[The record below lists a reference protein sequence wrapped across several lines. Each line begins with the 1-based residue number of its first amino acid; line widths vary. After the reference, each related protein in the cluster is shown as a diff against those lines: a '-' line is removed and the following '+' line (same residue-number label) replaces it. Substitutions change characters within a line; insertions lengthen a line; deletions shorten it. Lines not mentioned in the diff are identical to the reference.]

1 MRSVLISDFGG
12 VLTTPLQEGFLAY
25 QEESG
30 VSLEE
35 LGKAMGLAAEEHGD
49 HPLFVLERGEI
60 TETEF
65 RDRIERHLEDG
76 FDLAR
81 LRALYFERLAPNQE
95 MIDFIRDLRRRGLRA
110 ALLTN
115 NVREWEP
122 LWRAK
127 LPELDELFELVVD
140 SAFVGLRKPD
150 PEIYTLTLERLGGV
164 RADECVFVDDL
175 ERTARRRGRSAW
187 PRCASCLP
195 SRRSRRSSQRCGA
208 RSAVSVARIA
218 ARERS
223 SLRRWC
229 ARSPSQAV
237 QADAAT
243 SAASSTPR
251 SLCST
256 FSSSGRNTRSTS
268 RAFCLRVLWSQPDTT
283 SDSGSSSSAARRT
296 GVTVS
301 SRRPRCDSEGL
312 DPLWQRQRHVDGVE
326 RGHDALV
333 LLNRNGLVE
342 RLAVGEVLEQ
352 RALGDA
358 GARGDPLGGRLD
370 LPLVEEREQGIHE
383 RLPGALGADRTAVAL
398 PLCRRL
404 HVATLGFSP
413 QRARSF
419 ESGP

>member
-1 MRSVLISDFGG
+1 M
-12 VLTTPLQEGFLAY
+12 
-25 QEESG
+25 
-30 VSLEE
+30 
-35 LGKAMGLAAEEHGD
+35 
-49 HPLFVLERGEI
+49 
-60 TETEF
+60 
-65 RDRIERHLEDG
+65 
-76 FDLAR
+76 
-81 LRALYFERLAPNQE
+81 
-95 MIDFIRDLRRRGLRA
+95 
-110 ALLTN
+110 
-115 NVREWEP
+115 
-122 LWRAK
+122 
-127 LPELDELFELVVD
+127 
-140 SAFVGLRKPD
+140 
-150 PEIYTLTLERLGGV
+150 
-164 RADECVFVDDL
+164 
-175 ERTARRRGRSAW
+175 
-187 PRCASCLP
+187 
-195 SRRSRRSSQRCGA
+195 
-208 RSAVSVARIA
+208 ARIA

-251 SLCST
+251 SFCST

-301 SRRPRCDSEGL
+301 SSRPRCASEGL
-312 DPLWQRQRHVDGVE
+312 DPLFQRQRHVDRVE

-358 GARGDPLGGRLD
+358 GAGGDPLGGRLD

-398 PLCRRL
+398 PLGRRV
-404 HVATLGFSP
+404 HVPTLGFSS

-419 ESGP
+419 EAGP